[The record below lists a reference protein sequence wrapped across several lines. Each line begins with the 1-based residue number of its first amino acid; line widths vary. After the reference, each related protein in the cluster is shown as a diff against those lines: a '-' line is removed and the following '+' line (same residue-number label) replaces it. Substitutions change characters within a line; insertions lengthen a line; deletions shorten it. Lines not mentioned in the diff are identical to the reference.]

1 MASEVTVPIARG
13 GKCKGK
19 SRRKKARPREVLRPT
34 DEKANFQRCTR
45 LLIGGGTA
53 LLKEKFDQLC
63 PPRDLPKVLAD
74 PSTKEK
80 LLTEAKL
87 TKPQWERLYPSR
99 GAVAVSEDFDISL
112 LFKLLTTITKIPAPD
127 LGWNSKPH
135 PKEVSLGADLARIKY
150 YRNEVYAHVNQE
162 MSLEEDKFH
171 YYWDEIE
178 EPLTRIAGSISREKK
193 REWKKEIENFKSN
206 PLTANEERYVE
217 ALEGWIEED
226 TETKERLRKVED
238 SVETLK
244 EGLNELKEMLLKKP
258 KCTVCE
264 DAECRRKNHKGVSP
278 LEIRVD
284 STEIGS
290 EREKQDL
297 LNYLG
302 ERYIVKTCEED
313 NEFSRYMEIN
323 REVIIIGA
331 KKGSLIITV
340 GCRSVQILEGLW
352 NDYREGHL
360 GEMVQKYLVTDEILN
375 EFGLSEI
382 KLATYISEE
391 EYRRCL
397 QDLELY
403 SELEQKLAVVKGFRD
418 GLQENF
424 LAWDRMRESNVA
436 LLREFSTKLRNF
448 PPRRAGFMGALFGT
462 VAAALTSGSLLV
474 GAAAAAGVGAAGAV
488 FNKWNMQRKAKEE
501 IIKERKVFD
510 ELQPNADSLKKP
522 LAGLADFCQKHT
534 DSVLSS
540 RHLEGEFH
548 LLSRMLQKQ
557 EPEDPKSTEGRKL
570 ANFIKD
576 EVEKH
581 YTSIR
586 QPLELLSTSQND
598 EEISENICRILE
610 QLKVGPG
617 EQEIRAMISSFIEK
631 EFADNF
637 FSRD

>member
-1 MASEVTVPIARG
+1 MYRDIYVYFLIAQLPLRLDSPKIG
-13 GKCKGK
+13 SK
-19 SRRKKARPREVLRPT
+19 RKRQAFL
-34 DEKANFQRCTR
+34 NG
-45 LLIGGGTA
+45 I
-53 LLKEKFDQLC
+53 KERYFA
-63 PPRDLPKVLAD
+63 VYN
-74 PSTKEK
+74 PSTRE
-80 LLTEAKL
+80 EYNAF
-87 TKPQWERLYPSR
+87 
-99 GAVAVSEDFDISL
+99 FD
-112 LFKLLTTITKIPAPD
+112 
-127 LGWNSKPH
+127 
-135 PKEVSLGADLARIKY
+135 
-150 YRNEVYAHVNQE
+150 
-162 MSLEEDKFH
+162 
-171 YYWDEIE
+171 
-178 EPLTRIAGSISREKK
+178 
-193 REWKKEIENFKSN
+193 
-206 PLTANEERYVE
+206 
-217 ALEGWIEED
+217 
-226 TETKERLRKVED
+226 
-238 SVETLK
+238 
-244 EGLNELKEMLLKKP
+244 
-258 KCTVCE
+258 
-264 DAECRRKNHKGVSP
+264 
-278 LEIRVD
+278 
-284 STEIGS
+284 
-290 EREKQDL
+290 
-297 LNYLG
+297 
-302 ERYIVKTCEED
+302 
-313 NEFSRYMEIN
+313 YMEIT
-323 REVIIIGA
+323 RELIIIDTGE
-331 KKGSLIITV
+331 GSLIITV

-375 EFGLSEI
+375 EFGLSEV
-382 KLATYISEE
+382 KLTTDISEE
-391 EYRRCL
+391 EYRRCR

-418 GLQENF
+418 GLQEKF

-436 LLREFSTKLRNF
+436 LLGEFSTKLRNF

-462 VAAALTSGSLLV
+462 VAAALTSGPLLV

-510 ELQPNADSLKKP
+510 ELQLKADSLKKP
-522 LAGLADFCQKHT
+522 LAGLADFCRKHT

-557 EPEDPKSTEGRKL
+557 EPEDPECTEGRKL